1 MKELENPR
9 IESKVNSFVEK
20 GNELHDDKKYAQAL
34 EQYKKAWNILP
45 EPKPEWQVANWIS
58 ANIFSAYFD
67 LGDYNEAK
75 KWGEMTLQTRGS
87 EIDTAPSIDL
97 GMVCYELEQFD
108 EAYKYFNDAYSYGK
122 ERAFKGR
129 PKKYLEFFLNKRA

>member
-1 MKELENPR
+1 MGRN
-9 IESKVNSFVEK
+9 
-20 GNELHDDKKYAQAL
+20 D
-34 EQYKKAWNILP
+34 
-45 EPKPEWQVANWIS
+45 VANERV
-58 ANIFSAYFD
+58 
-67 LGDYNEAK
+67 GDRYS
-75 KWGEMTLQTRGS
+75 T
-87 EIDTAPSIDL
+87 IDL